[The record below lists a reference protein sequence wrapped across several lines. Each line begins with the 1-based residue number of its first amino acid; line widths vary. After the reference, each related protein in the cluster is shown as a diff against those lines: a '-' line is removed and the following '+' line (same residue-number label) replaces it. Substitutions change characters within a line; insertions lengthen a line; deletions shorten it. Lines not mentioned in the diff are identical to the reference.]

1 MEQTQTI
8 DKRLY
13 SRNAIAYVIATTN
26 LVPDFRVDEESG
38 YVYAVFPA
46 CWAVDSAVKAYKGGN
61 ATLILDDFLR
71 AFQLVKNTIYKI
83 KHPEAQ
89 EKEEVIQ

>member
-1 MEQTQTI
+1 MEQTQQI
-8 DKRLY
+8 EKRLY

-38 YVYAVFPA
+38 YVYAVFPT
-46 CWAVDSAVKAYKGGN
+46 CWAVDSAVRAYKGGN
-61 ATLILDDFLR
+61 ATLVLDDFLR

>member
-1 MEQTQTI
+1 MEQTQTT

-38 YVYAVFPA
+38 YVYAVFPT
-46 CWAVDSAVKAYKGGN
+46 CWAVDSAVRAYKGGN
-61 ATLILDDFLR
+61 ATLVLDDFLR

>member
-1 MEQTQTI
+1 MEQQTI
-8 DKRLY
+8 EKRLY

-46 CWAVDSAVKAYKGGN
+46 CWAVESAVRAYKGGN
-61 ATLILDDFLR
+61 ATLVLDDFLR

>member
-1 MEQTQTI
+1 MEQTQQI
-8 DKRLY
+8 EKRLY

-26 LVPDFRVDEESG
+26 LVPDFRVDDESG
-38 YVYAVFPA
+38 YVYAVFPT
-46 CWAVDSAVKAYKGGN
+46 CWAVDSAVRAYKGGN
-61 ATLILDDFLR
+61 ATLVLDDFLR

>member
-1 MEQTQTI
+1 MEQQTT

-26 LVPDFRVDEESG
+26 LVPDFRVDDESG
-38 YVYAVFPA
+38 FVYAVFPA
-46 CWAVDSAVKAYKGGN
+46 CWAVDSAVRAYKGGN
-61 ATLILDDFLR
+61 ATLVLDDFLR

-83 KHPEAQ
+83 KHPEQ
-89 EKEEVIQ
+89 TENNEEVV

>member
-8 DKRLY
+8 EKRLY

-61 ATLILDDFLR
+61 ATLVLDDFLR

-83 KHPEAQ
+83 KHPEQ
-89 EKEEVIQ
+89 TVNEEVIQ

>member
-1 MEQTQTI
+1 MEQQAI
-8 DKRLY
+8 EKRLY

-38 YVYAVFPA
+38 YVYAVFPT

-61 ATLILDDFLR
+61 ATLVLDDFLR

-83 KHPEAQ
+83 KHPEQ
-89 EKEEVIQ
+89 TENEVIE

>member
-1 MEQTQTI
+1 MEKTQQI
-8 DKRLY
+8 EKRLY

-46 CWAVDSAVKAYKGGN
+46 CWAVDSAVRAYKGGN
-61 ATLILDDFLR
+61 ATLVLDDFLR

-83 KHPEAQ
+83 KHPEQ
-89 EKEEVIQ
+89 TENEVI

>member
-1 MEQTQTI
+1 MEQQTI

-26 LVPDFRVDEESG
+26 LVPDFRVDDESG

-46 CWAVDSAVKAYKGGN
+46 CWAVDSAVRAYKGGN
-61 ATLILDDFLR
+61 ATLVLDDFLR

>member
-1 MEQTQTI
+1 MEQTQQI
-8 DKRLY
+8 EKRLY

-38 YVYAVFPA
+38 YVYAVFPT
-46 CWAVDSAVKAYKGGN
+46 CWAVDSAVRAYKGGN

-89 EKEEVIQ
+89 ANEEVIQ

>member
-1 MEQTQTI
+1 MEKTQQT

-26 LVPDFRVDEESG
+26 LVPDFRVDDESG

-46 CWAVDSAVKAYKGGN
+46 CWAVDSAVRAYKGGN

-71 AFQLVKNTIYKI
+71 AFQLVKYTIYKI

>member
-1 MEQTQTI
+1 MEQQTI

-46 CWAVDSAVKAYKGGN
+46 CWAVDSAVKAYKAGN

-83 KHPEAQ
+83 KHPE
-89 EKEEVIQ
+89 KEEVIQ

>member
-1 MEQTQTI
+1 MEQQTI
-8 DKRLY
+8 EKRLY

-61 ATLILDDFLR
+61 ATLVLDDFLR

-83 KHPEAQ
+83 KHPEQ
-89 EKEEVIQ
+89 TENEVME

>member
-1 MEQTQTI
+1 MEQQAI
-8 DKRLY
+8 EKRLY

-26 LVPDFRVDEESG
+26 LIPDFRVDDESG

-46 CWAVDSAVKAYKGGN
+46 CWAVDSAVRAYKGGN
-61 ATLILDDFLR
+61 ATLVLDDFLR

-83 KHPEAQ
+83 KHPEQTAV
-89 EKEEVIQ
+89 ENEVME

>member
-1 MEQTQTI
+1 MEQQTT

-61 ATLILDDFLR
+61 ATLVLDDFLR

-89 EKEEVIQ
+89 EKEEVIE

>member
-1 MEQTQTI
+1 MEQQTI

-46 CWAVDSAVKAYKGGN
+46 CWAVDSAVRAYKGGN
-61 ATLILDDFLR
+61 ATLVLDDFLR

-83 KHPEAQ
+83 KHPEQ
-89 EKEEVIQ
+89 TENEVI

>member
-1 MEQTQTI
+1 MEQQTT

-46 CWAVDSAVKAYKGGN
+46 CWAVESAVKAYKGGN

-89 EKEEVIQ
+89 ANEEVIQ